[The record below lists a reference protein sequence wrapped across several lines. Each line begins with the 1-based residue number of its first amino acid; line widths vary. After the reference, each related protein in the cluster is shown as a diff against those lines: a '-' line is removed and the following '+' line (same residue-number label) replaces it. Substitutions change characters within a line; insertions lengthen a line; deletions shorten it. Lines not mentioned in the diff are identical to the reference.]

1 MCVILVLWGKHEPM
15 ARAPLLKD
23 QSVFSLLE
31 FGCASRHFDMFSGT
45 WCHCLTYDM
54 GSWIPLTRYSC
65 HFDIWSKGSNEHIII
80 ASLKFRLFTKLNWLI
95 GDMWN
100 QYYIMIIFV
109 WVEILY
115 PRSNHDPCPGA
126 LEWVWPLGALAGFCL
141 CHGPYHQPLE
151 QQLLVLAQLMTRP
164 ALQPVGRYL
173 IPSNQYWH
181 QKIQQPPS
189 TVDQLASA
197 TRWFGFIMDSIEGFS
212 TSFNLLVSNTV
223 IRLSTLIVFISPL
236 EKSTMIEPF
245 TEVMI

>member
-109 WVEILY
+109 WVEIFI
-115 PRSNHDPCPGA
+115 H
-126 LEWVWPLGALAGFCL
+126 
-141 CHGPYHQPLE
+141 
-151 QQLLVLAQLMTRP
+151 VLTTTPAP
-164 ALQPVGRYL
+164 ALWNGFGRWGL
-173 IPSNQYWH
+173 W
-181 QKIQQPPS
+181 
-189 TVDQLASA
+189 LGFASA
-197 TRWFGFIMDSIEGFS
+197 TAPTTSLWSSSCWFWRSWWRGRLCSRLVDIWFQVTSIGIKR
-212 TSFNLLVSNTV
+212 FNSLLQ
-223 IRLSTLIVFISPL
+223 LLISWPQQRDDLDLLWIQLRDFPHHLIY
-236 EKSTMIEPF
+236 
-245 TEVMI
+245 